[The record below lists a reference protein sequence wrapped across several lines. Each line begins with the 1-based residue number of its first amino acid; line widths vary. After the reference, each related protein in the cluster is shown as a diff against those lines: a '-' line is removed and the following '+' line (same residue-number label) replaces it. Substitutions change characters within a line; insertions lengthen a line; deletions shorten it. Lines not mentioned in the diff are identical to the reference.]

1 MKYAMLIYCVLS
13 GLASYAQTVANVDL
27 SISMPS
33 VALVDIL
40 PSGSNSVTLQ
50 MTAPTEAGNTVG
62 TGSSNNTNWLIFTS
76 AVTSGGSRSIKGDVV
91 GTLPAGIRLRLD
103 VSAYVGSG
111 LGFTGGNSYV
121 TANKY
126 LTNTPVS
133 FIDNIKGAY
142 TGITYGSNGFQL
154 TYSLEIQN
162 YANIRSG
169 TSNVT
174 VRYTMADN

>member
-1 MKYAMLIYCVLS
+1 MLICCVLS
-13 GLASYAQTVANVDL
+13 GLASLAQTVANVDVSL
-27 SISMPS
+27 TMPS

-40 PSGSNSVTLQ
+40 PSSSNSVNLQ
-50 MTAPTEAGNTVG
+50 MTAPTEAGNTIG
-62 TGSSNNTNWLIFTS
+62 TGTSNNTNWLIFTS
-76 AVTSGGSRSIKGDVV
+76 AVTNGASRSIKGDVI

-103 VSAYVGSG
+103 VSAYVGTG
-111 LGFTGGNSYV
+111 QGFTGGNSYV

-126 LTNTPVS
+126 LSNTPVS
-133 FIDNIKGAY
+133 FVDNIKGAY
-142 TGITYGSNGFQL
+142 TGITYGSSGFQL
-154 TYSLEIQN
+154 TYSLEIQT

>member
-1 MKYAMLIYCVLS
+1 MKYILLICCILAN
-13 GLASYAQTVANVDL
+13 LASYAQTVANVDV
-27 SISMPS
+27 SITMPS

-50 MTAPTEAGNTVG
+50 MTAPTEAGNAVA

-76 AVTSGGSRSIKGDVV
+76 AVTSGGSRSIKGDVI

-126 LTNTPVS
+126 LTNTPTS

-174 VRYTMADN
+174 VRYTMVDN

>member
-1 MKYAMLIYCVLS
+1 MLLYGVLS
-13 GLASYAQTVANVDL
+13 GLFSYAQTVANVDV

-50 MTAPTEAGNTVG
+50 MTAPTEAGNTIG
-62 TGSSNNTNWLIFTS
+62 TSSSNNTNWLIFTS

-103 VSAYVGSG
+103 ISAYVGAG

-174 VRYTMADN
+174 VRYTMVDN

>member
-1 MKYAMLIYCVLS
+1 MLL
-13 GLASYAQTVANVDL
+13 GLASQAQTVGNVDVSL
-27 SISMPS
+27 TMPS

-40 PSGSNSVTLQ
+40 PSAANGVTLQ

-62 TGSSNNTNWLIFTS
+62 TGTSNQSNWLIFTS
-76 AVTSGGSRSIKGDVV
+76 AVATGASRSIKGDIV

-103 VSAYVGSG
+103 VAAYVGTG
-111 LGFTGGNSYV
+111 QGFTGGNSYV

-126 LTNTPVS
+126 LTNVPVS

-142 TGITYGSNGFQL
+142 TGITYGSSGFKL

-174 VRYTMADN
+174 VRYTMVDN

>member
-1 MKYAMLIYCVLS
+1 MFIFCVFS
-13 GLASYAQTVANVDL
+13 GLASHAQTIANVDVSL
-27 SISMPS
+27 TMPS

-40 PSGSNSVTLQ
+40 PSGSNGVTLQ
-50 MTAPTEAGNTVG
+50 MTAPLEAGNTVG

-91 GTLPAGIRLRLD
+91 GTLPPGIRLRLD
-103 VSAYVGSG
+103 VSPYVGTG
-111 LGFTGGNSYV
+111 QGFTGGNSYV

-126 LTNTPVS
+126 LTNMPVS
-133 FIDNIKGAY
+133 FVDNIKGAY
-142 TGITYGSNGFQL
+142 TGITYGSSGFRL

-174 VRYTMADN
+174 VRYTMVDN

>member
-1 MKYAMLIYCVLS
+1 MLIYAVFA
-13 GLASYAQTVANVDL
+13 GLASYAQTTANVDVSL
-27 SISMPS
+27 AMPS

-40 PSGSNSVTLQ
+40 PSGTNSVSLQ
-50 MTAPTEAGNTVG
+50 MTAPTEAGNTLG
-62 TGSSNNTNWLIFTS
+62 TGTSNNSNWLIFTS
-76 AVTSGGSRSIKGDVV
+76 AVATGASRSIKGDVV

-103 VSAYVGSG
+103 VSAYVGTG
-111 LGFTGGNSYV
+111 QGFTGGNSYV

-142 TGITYGSNGFQL
+142 TGITYGSSGFQL

-174 VRYTMADN
+174 VRYTMVDN

>member
-1 MKYAMLIYCVLS
+1 MKYIMLIYGVLS
-13 GLASYAQTVANVDL
+13 GLVSYAQVTANVDV

-174 VRYTMADN
+174 VRYTMVDN

>member
-1 MKYAMLIYCVLS
+1 MKYAMLICCVLS
-13 GLASYAQTVANVDL
+13 GLASRAQVVANVDV

-50 MTAPTEAGNTVG
+50 MTAPTEAGNTLG

-76 AVTSGGSRSIKGDVV
+76 AVTSGGSRSIKGDVI

-103 VSAYVGSG
+103 VSAYAGSG

-154 TYSLEIQN
+154 TYSLEIQD

>member
-1 MKYAMLIYCVLS
+1 MKYLMLIYFVLS
-13 GLASYAQTVANVDL
+13 GLAACAQVTVDVSLA
-27 SISMPS
+27 MPS

-40 PSGSNSVTLQ
+40 PSGSNSVSLQ
-50 MTAPTEAGNTVG
+50 MTAATEAGNTIG
-62 TGSSNNTNWLIFTS
+62 TGNSNNTNWLIFTS
-76 AVTSGGSRSIKGDVV
+76 AVATGASRSIKGDVL
-91 GTLPAGIRLRLD
+91 GTLPPGIRLRLD
-103 VSAYVGSG
+103 VSSYVGTG

-121 TANKY
+121 TTNKY

-142 TGITYGSNGFQL
+142 TGITYGSSGFKL

-169 TSNVT
+169 TSSVT

>member
-13 GLASYAQTVANVDL
+13 GLASCAQTVATVDVSL
-27 SISMPS
+27 TMPS

-40 PSGSNSVTLQ
+40 PSSSNSVTLQ
-50 MTAPTEAGNTVG
+50 MTAPTEAGNAVG
-62 TGSSNNTNWLIFTS
+62 TGTSNNANWLIFTS
-76 AVTSGGSRSIKGDVV
+76 AVATGASRSIKGDVI

-103 VSAYVGSG
+103 VSAYVGTG
-111 LGFTGGNSYV
+111 QGFTGGNSYV

-126 LTNTPVS
+126 LSNTPVS

-142 TGITYGSNGFQL
+142 TGITYGSSGFQL
-154 TYSLEIQN
+154 AYSLEIQT

-174 VRYTMADN
+174 VRYTMVDN